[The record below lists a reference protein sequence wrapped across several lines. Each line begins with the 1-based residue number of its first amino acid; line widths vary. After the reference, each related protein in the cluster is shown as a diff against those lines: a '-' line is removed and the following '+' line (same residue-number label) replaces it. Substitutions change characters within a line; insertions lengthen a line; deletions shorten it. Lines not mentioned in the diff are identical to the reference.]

1 MPTRHGL
8 ARKLPQERRR
18 LTPDEVPSFRIGIR
32 HIALVMGFKGFA
44 ESENEAERCRQ
55 IHRHLGDACSRFIY
69 SLLEVNRL
77 MHLVAEQYRMDNTS
91 ISSFPYLFR
100 AGCFADSAM
109 SYLGRVIDDAAIIT
123 AFATGIMREVSIDGM
138 ACLRNR
144 KTLKHPLLAPLHSL
158 FAELAQDDSWWNLGF
173 RRGSGARQLL
183 MHKHHQI
190 EFQIS
195 SEPSREPIVKAYIC
209 SQYSA
214 SDGSN
219 FVDFFEVTHQLL
231 TKLFSWLDR
240 LEILLA
246 SILESKY
253 GQAPETAPSLILLPT
268 GYELG
273 KHTLYPEYFPV
284 PLCDGSD
291 PLPWTMN
298 VSPKEI
304 GILIESNRSK

>member
-1 MPTRHGL
+1 MLIRHGL

-32 HIALVMGFKGFA
+32 HIASVMGFKGFA
-44 ESENEAERCRQ
+44 ESEYDAERCRQ

-69 SLLEVNRL
+69 SLLEINRL
-77 MHLVAEQYRMDNTS
+77 MHLVTEQYRTDNTS

-109 SYLGRVIDDAAIIT
+109 SYLGRVVDDAAIIT
-123 AFATGIMREVSIDGM
+123 AFATGITSEVPIDGM

-144 KTLKHPLLAPLHSL
+144 KTLKHPLLAHLQPL
-158 FAELAQDDSWWNLGF
+158 FAELAQDNSWWNLGF

-195 SEPSREPIVKAYIC
+195 SESSREPIVKAYIC

-219 FVDFFEVTHQLL
+219 FVDFFAVTQRLL

-240 LEILLA
+240 LEISLA

-253 GQAPETAPSLILLPT
+253 GRAPETAPSIILLPP

-273 KHTLYPEYFPV
+273 ELTLYPEYFPI
-284 PLCDGSD
+284 PLCEGSD

-298 VSPKEI
+298 VRSNET
-304 GILIESNRSK
+304 GILIENSRSK